1 MGLLGA
7 HVSTSGGIYNA
18 ITNGEK
24 LECDAIQI
32 FTKSQM
38 RWNSKPLKGN
48 DIAKFKKMW
57 KESRIEKIIVHDS
70 YLINL
75 GSPDN
80 EKHDKS
86 KAAFI
91 DEIERAKSLGTNF
104 LVFHPGAHMGEG
116 EEFCIK
122 KIGKT
127 LNEIIDEI
135 DPESLKILI
144 ETTAGQGTN
153 VGYKFEHL
161 RDILAIV
168 KNPGKFGICID
179 TCHIFAAGYD
189 IRTKEAYDRTMD
201 EFDKIMG
208 IKNVFAFHLNDAK
221 VELGSRVDRHEN
233 IGKGKIG
240 KDAFGFIV
248 NDKRFEK
255 VPMVLE
261 TPGGDEFYKKNL
273 SILRG
278 LIR

>member
-7 HVSTSGGIYNA
+7 HVSTSGGICNA

-24 LECDAIQI
+24 LKCDAIQI

-38 RWNSKPLKGN
+38 RWDAKPLK
-48 DIAKFKKMW
+48 DKDVAKFKEMW
-57 KESRIEKIIVHDS
+57 AVSRIKKIIVHDS

-75 GSPDN
+75 GSPDQ
-80 EKHDKS
+80 EKHRKS
-86 KAAFI
+86 ESAFI
-91 DEIERAKSLGTNF
+91 DEIKRAKEIGANF

-116 EEFCIK
+116 ESKCIK
-122 KIGKT
+122 RIGNT
-127 LNEIIDEI
+127 LNEILEEI
-135 DPESLKILI
+135 DPGDVTILI

-153 VGYKFEHL
+153 VGYRFEHL
-161 RDILAIV
+161 RDILAIL
-168 KNPGKFGICID
+168 KSPGKFGICID
-179 TCHIFAAGYD
+179 TCHIFASGYD
-189 IRTKEAYDRTMD
+189 IRTKNAYENVMR
-201 EFDKIMG
+201 EFDNSIGTNKI
-208 IKNVFAFHLNDAK
+208 FAFHLNDAK

-233 IGKGKIG
+233 IGVGKIG

-248 NDKRFEK
+248 NDKRFSS

-273 SILRG
+273 EILRG

>member
-80 EKHDKS
+80 EKHSKS

-233 IGKGKIG
+233 IGEGKIG